1 MTCYFRQLEEI
12 FQKAGISLTAMN
24 REEIDK
30 TIQSVVGLEGKHCPE
45 VWKEV
50 RSRIQE
56 NEAEFIDALKSAWVN
71 RDQK

>member
-1 MTCYFRQLEEI
+1 
-12 FQKAGISLTAMN
+12 MN